1 MKFPILSSALCAV
14 FLSMTPA
21 SSSELRGVPDRMA
34 DVTVIKKLPNG
45 KFCSENEDCESGIC
59 FGGFISKCMAKDKA
73 DEFDVRPLESPEDVD
88 VMGSPEDFDAM
99 GSVDAMGSRAK
110 SENGEV
116 CVKDNTCMSGNC
128 YLYQCRPGV
137 TPKTTLKM
145 PIVNADEFD
154 IRPRDS
160 PEDVDVMGSVDA
172 MGSPKD
178 FDAMGSVDA
187 MGSPEDFDA
196 MGSVDAMGS
205 RAKSE
210 NGEVCVKDN
219 TCMSGNCYLY
229 QCRPVVTPKTTLKMP
244 IVNADEFDIRP
255 RDSPEDV
262 DVMGSV
268 DAMGSP
274 KDFDA
279 MGSVDAMGS
288 PEDFDAMG
296 SVDAMG
302 SRAKSENGEVCVKD
316 NTCMSGNCYLYQ
328 CRPVVTPKKTSRKGD
343 HLEYLRAKNGEMCFA
358 DHDCESDYCD
368 VSFVCKAEPIS
379 YVPGKVE
386 IGSPC
391 GDNED
396 CKSGRCDWSLSHKC
410 MAVLDDGLICN
421 ENSDC
426 ESQNCDHYFCK
437 PFDTLPIGSDC
448 EHHEQC
454 ESDRCDGL
462 TGLLGWKCTEKGDKL
477 DLCNEDNDCKSGK
490 CSKWYLCE

>member
-21 SSSELRGVPDRMA
+21 NSSELRGVPDRMA

-73 DEFDVRPLESPEDVD
+73 DEFDVRPLDSPEDVD
-88 VMGSPEDFDAM
+88 VMGSPE
-99 GSVDAMGSRAK
+99 
-110 SENGEV
+110 
-116 CVKDNTCMSGNC
+116 
-128 YLYQCRPGV
+128 
-137 TPKTTLKM
+137 
-145 PIVNADEFD
+145 
-154 IRPRDS
+154 
-160 PEDVDVMGSVDA
+160 
-172 MGSPKD
+172 D

-210 NGEVCVKDN
+210 NGEFCAKDN

-262 DVMGSV
+262 DV
-268 DAMGSP
+268 
-274 KDFDA
+274 
-279 MGSVDAMGS
+279 MGS

-343 HLEYLRAKNGEMCFA
+343 HLEYLRAKNGEMCVA

-391 GDNED
+391 GDNEE